1 METVKGWKAFDHGLV
16 CRGKQYA
23 ENTVFEEDSA
33 TICESGMH
41 YCENPFDIMMYHDLV
56 DGDGEIMDV
65 AQVEDLDP
73 EGGDKKTDGNASKSC
88 TKELKI
94 GGKVAFGDWLKAAV
108 GFEYKKTEDSGYYAR
123 LASSGNY
130 AQLASS
136 GYSAQL
142 ASSGYSAQLASSGNY
157 AQLASSGNYAQL
169 ASSGNSARLAS
180 SGNYAQLASSGNSA
194 RLASS
199 GNSTQLAS
207 SGKHSVVA
215 GVGIK
220 NKAKASLGSWIVL
233 AEWQDDGDHIIPVC
247 VKAEQVDGEKIKA
260 DTFYKLEDGEFK
272 EVES

>member
-1 METVKGWKAFDHGLV
+1 METVKGWKAFDLGLV

-136 GYSAQL
+136 G
-142 ASSGYSAQLASSGNY
+142 
-157 AQLASSGNYAQL
+157 
-169 ASSGNSARLAS
+169 
-180 SGNYAQLASSGNSA
+180 NSA

-220 NKAKASLGSWIVL
+220 NKATASLGSWIVL

>member
-136 GYSAQL
+136 G
-142 ASSGYSAQLASSGNY
+142 
-157 AQLASSGNYAQL
+157 
-169 ASSGNSARLAS
+169 
-180 SGNYAQLASSGNSA
+180 NSA

>member
-180 SGNYAQLASSGNSA
+180 SGN
-194 RLASS
+194 
-199 GNSTQLAS
+199 STQLAS